1 MMEVLQNVHSPCG
14 GFVKKVLV
22 TPSSYVYEWET
33 LFVIETN
40 EKKEVEVSIGISG
53 NITSVEISQGQHVAP
68 NTVLTTMRDDL
79 EITGSD

>member
-1 MMEVLQNVHSPCG
+1 MEEMLQDVYSPCS
-14 GFVKKVLV
+14 GFVKNVFV

-33 LFVIETN
+33 LFVIETK

-53 NITSVEISQGQHVAP
+53 NITSVEISQGQNVAK
-68 NTVLTTMRDDL
+68 NTVLTTLKDDL